1 MSIGS
6 RITEA
11 RKRLGLTQE
20 TLAKKISVSKGA
32 IANYENGVSV
42 PKTEIMYRL
51 FEALDVDANFL
62 YQDDMA
68 TPPRGV
74 SLSIDEARLLT
85 GYRSLTIEGKSK
97 VQEYLQDMAIRYQD
111 EKNNG
116 VPVSGTLK

>member
-20 TLAKKISVSKGA
+20 SLAKKISVSKGA

-42 PKTEIMYRL
+42 PKTEIMYRI

-62 YQDDMA
+62 YQDDMS

-85 GYRSLTIEGKSK
+85 GYRSLTTEGKSK
-97 VQEYLQDMAIRYQD
+97 VQEYLQDMVIRYQD
-111 EKNNG
+111 EKNYG